1 MPPFRIAINVI
12 YSYLQNKKMN
22 QYTLLILL
30 ISGLLTAACQEE
42 RIPIP
47 KPRIYPK
54 VEYPTRNYVALD
66 KNYCQFS
73 FQYPDYMVFEQDTT
87 LINQQAKHACWFNL
101 KIPSLNGVLHFTY
114 TDISGGEVGE
124 KLFETIKDSY
134 DLTEKHNRKATGRR
148 NMPFEDPENQLFGIK
163 YSVEGDVASPYHFIV
178 TDSAQHAVWAALY
191 FNDRPNADSMR
202 PVLKFVEEDI
212 DKMINSFEWEQK

>member
-1 MPPFRIAINVI
+1 MYKHIVA
-12 YSYLQNKKMN
+12 
-22 QYTLLILL
+22 ILL
-30 ISGLLTAACQEE
+30 VSCLLTVACQEE

-54 VEYPTRNYVALD
+54 VTYPDRNYVQLD
-66 KNYCQFS
+66 KDYCAFS
-73 FQYPDYMVFEQDTT
+73 FEYPDYMVFEQDTT
-87 LINQQAKHACWFNL
+87 LINQRAKHPCWFNL
-101 KIPSLNGVLHFTY
+101 EIPSLNGVIHFTY
-114 TDISGGEVGE
+114 TDISGGNPGE

-134 DLTEKHNRKATGRR
+134 DLTEKHNRKATGRQ
-148 NMPFEDPENQLFGIK
+148 NLPFEDSNNRLFGIK

-202 PVLKFVEEDI
+202 PVLQFVEEDI
-212 DKMINSFEWEQK
+212 DKMLNSFEWNSPTAQN